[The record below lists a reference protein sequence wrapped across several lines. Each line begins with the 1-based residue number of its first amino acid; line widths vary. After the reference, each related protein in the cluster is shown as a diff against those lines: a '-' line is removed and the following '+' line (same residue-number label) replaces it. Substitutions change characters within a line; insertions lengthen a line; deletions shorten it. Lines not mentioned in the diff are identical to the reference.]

1 MFVLVSNAF
10 VDGLVSL
17 FGGRGQF
24 VVVFLVFVGHL
35 LELRQHALDRTL
47 LLSFC
52 FCFCFCFGFVF
63 FTLVWFLRFSLCSAD
78 AHLSMEY
85 VLYE

>member
-10 VDGLVSL
+10 VDSLVSL

-47 LLSFC
+47 LLSFG
-52 FCFCFCFGFVF
+52 FCFVF

>member
-24 VVVFLVFVGHL
+24 VVVFLVFVGDL
-35 LELRQHALDRTL
+35 LELRQHALDRTFL
-47 LLSFC
+47 
-52 FCFCFCFGFVF
+52 FGFGF
-63 FTLVWFLRFSLCSAD
+63 FSLCSAA